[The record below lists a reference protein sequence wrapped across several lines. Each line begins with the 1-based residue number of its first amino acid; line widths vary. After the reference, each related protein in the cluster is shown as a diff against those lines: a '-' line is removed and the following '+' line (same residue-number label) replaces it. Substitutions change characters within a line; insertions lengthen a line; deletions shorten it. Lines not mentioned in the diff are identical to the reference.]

1 MKYPKQI
8 VTNNDTDRVPI
19 EFLIKKFFTGKP
31 ESLCYSTNRE
41 DLFLKGS
48 SEVRRSIQLSYKRIG
63 L

>member
-1 MKYPKQI
+1 MKHPKQI

-19 EFLIKKFFTGKP
+19 EFPNKNFFTGKP

>member
-8 VTNNDTDRVPI
+8 MTNNDTDRVPI
-19 EFLIKKFFTGKP
+19 EFPIKKFFTGKP